1 MAALSSCASSRTGPD
16 VGDHELVEAVRAG
29 DDRAFELLY
38 RRYDRRI
45 AAYIHGLCRDHAR
58 AEDLTQDVFM
68 AALRRMRETDRP
80 IAFKP
85 WIYEIAKN
93 ACIDQFR
100 RGRRTEEVSFDAE
113 DALGAADQRRLTCV
127 GPSPDAA
134 VDTKLSL
141 DHLLGAFGGLS
152 ETHHQILVMREL
164 EGLSYREIGERL
176 GMSRQ
181 SVESTL
187 FRARRRLTEEYAELE
202 TGERCLRVQS
212 IITDAPERALGARE
226 QRKVTRH
233 ITHCRPCRRH
243 AVMAGLDAAG
253 LARRPVRAQ
262 IVAFLPLPAMLHRW
276 FGGRDA
282 AVAQLSTAAAPYS
295 DSAAGWTKGAV
306 AATVLLAGIG
316 GGAAVQGHGA
326 PARDGASQPRQA
338 ASQVAASHS
347 AVAQGR
353 VAQRRPSSAA
363 AGATSG
369 HAARGSTTRTSLAAT
384 TATGP
389 GAVTLGA
396 GSAPQPAG
404 AGGNPGSSATSRP
417 VAADDAHTR
426 APATE
431 GGGLPVALPNG
442 GGVAPAGIPAT
453 TAGEPSTPPAAPP
466 VPTAGLPVQH
476 PVDAAPA
483 AAADVAG
490 GVVEGVAQTAGTVVQ
505 HTAGAGA
512 GTATAGAAAG
522 VVREVV
528 KAPATADATG
538 TRAVGRGTGGV
549 AKATSAISHTASPAR
564 PAGGTVPAVGDTVDQ
579 VTHVT
584 GPVPVG

>member
-16 VGDHELVEAVRAG
+16 AGDHELVEAVRAG
-29 DDRAFELLY
+29 DDRAFERLY

-134 VDTKLSL
+134 VDAKLSL
-141 DHLLGAFGGLS
+141 DHLRGAFGGLS
-152 ETHHQILVMREL
+152 DAHHQILVMREL

-176 GMSRQ
+176 GMSRR

-202 TGERCLRVQS
+202 TGERCLHVQS
-212 IITDAPERALGARE
+212 IITDAAERALGVRD

-262 IVAFLPLPAMLHRW
+262 IAAFLPLPAMLHRW

-338 ASQVAASHS
+338 ASQVAASQV

-353 VAQRRPSSAA
+353 VAQRRPSTAA

-369 HAARGSTTRTSLAAT
+369 HAAPGSTTRMSVAAT
-384 TATGP
+384 TATSP
-389 GAVTLGA
+389 APVTVGA

-404 AGGNPGSSATSRP
+404 AGASPGSSATSRP
-417 VAADDAHTR
+417 VAADDPHTG

-431 GGGLPVALPNG
+431 GGGLPVALPGG
-442 GGVAPAGIPAT
+442 GGVAPAGIPAA
-453 TAGEPSTPPAAPP
+453 TAAQPSTPPAAPS
-466 VPTAGLPVQH
+466 VPIAG

-483 AAADVAG
+483 AAVDVAG
-490 GVVEGVAQTAGTVVQ
+490 GVVKGVAQTAGTAVQ
-505 HTAGAGA
+505 HTTGA
-512 GTATAGAAAG
+512 GTATAGPAAG
-522 VVREVV
+522 AVGEVV
-528 KAPATADATG
+528 KEAATADATG
-538 TRAVGRGTGGV
+538 TGAVARGTGGV
-549 AKATSAISHTASPAR
+549 AKATSAISRTASPAR
-564 PAGGTVPAVGDTVDQ
+564 AAGGTVPAVGDTVDQ
-579 VTHVT
+579 VTHVA